1 MPRTT
6 DSQSYVH
13 FKDNWILSPQGERC
27 VKIRNINNNK
37 YTTMNNLTLVE
48 QKTALTEEFG
58 GKNLVFHV
66 RKNGV
71 SIIENYTIIDR
82 SQSDV
87 KDVFEKFAKVM
98 INLLGRILIVN
109 KATNVDQQSEKLTF
123 TIERDGEIV
132 YTFEAT
138 YKEFKKYFTI
148 ILATEALASLAK
160 KGLFEDYSIPE
171 EIHNVGM
178 SYDTLALLQRISICA
193 MNISPTNTQFAIE
206 QK

>member
-1 MPRTT
+1 
-6 DSQSYVH
+6 
-13 FKDNWILSPQGERC
+13 
-27 VKIRNINNNK
+27 
-37 YTTMNNLTLVE
+37 MNNLTLVE

-66 RKNGV
+66 HKNGV
-71 SIIENYTIIDR
+71 GVIENYTIIDR

-87 KDVFEKFAKVM
+87 KDVFEKFAKV
-98 INLLGRILIVN
+98 IVNLLGRILIVN

-148 ILATEALASLAK
+148 VLATEALKSLAD
-160 KGLFEDYSIPE
+160 KGLYEDGAIGQ
-171 EIHNVGM
+171 EIHNIGA
-178 SYDTLALLQRISICA
+178 SYDTLALLQRIALCA
-193 MNISPTNTQFAIE
+193 VNISPTIGQFAIE
-206 QK
+206 KKD